1 MIFLIAKC
9 CRNYRDSTI
18 EQQNIR
24 FFLSVQNPVLF
35 LHLHMRYSILL
46 ITLIIIHSCQQ
57 PVDRP
62 DFTEVRVEV
71 LYEDSLSI
79 RAIELMGGSLGFA
92 ANKGVF
98 GTIDLQTKTVRT
110 NSQKYDSIFPEF
122 RAIAHTST
130 DFFML
135 SVANPALLYKTGD
148 KGSMELVYTEDGEN
162 VFYDAMDFWN
172 DKEGIAIGDNVGGC
186 LSIIITRDGG
196 YSWAKLPCAQLP
208 KGLEE
213 EGAFAAS
220 NTNIVLQG
228 NKGWIGTTKG
238 RVFYT
243 DNKGLSWSVVQ
254 TPILRNKP
262 TQGIY
267 SMDFYDSSLG
277 IAIGGDYTDP
287 DKSIANKAISRDGGK
302 SWELLASN
310 QEPGYKSCIRFVP
323 NSEGKEIVAIG
334 FTGISYT
341 NDMGMNWRTLSNEGF
356 YTIRFQNDTVA
367 YAAGR
372 NRIAKLT
379 FK

>member
-1 MIFLIAKC
+1 
-9 CRNYRDSTI
+9 
-18 EQQNIR
+18 
-24 FFLSVQNPVLF
+24 
-35 LHLHMRYSILL
+35 MRYSILFF
-46 ITLIIIHSCQQ
+46 TLFLIHSCQK
-57 PVDRP
+57 PVNRP
-62 DFTEVRVEV
+62 VFSEVIVEV

-122 RAIAHTST
+122 RAITHTST

-148 KGSMELVYTEDGEN
+148 MGKMELVYVEDGEN
-162 VFYDAMDFWN
+162 VFYDAMAFWN
-172 DKEGIAIGDNVGGC
+172 DKEGIAIGDTVGGC

-196 YSWAKLPCAQLP
+196 YSWAKLPCDQLP
-208 KGLEE
+208 QGLEG

-220 NTNIVLQG
+220 NTNIALQG
-228 NKGWIGTTKG
+228 NKAWIGTTKG
-238 RVFYT
+238 RVLFT
-243 DNKGLSWSVVQ
+243 DNAGKSWSVVQ
-254 TPILRNKP
+254 TPILSDKP

-277 IAIGGDYTDP
+277 IVIGGDYTDP
-287 DKSIANKAISRDGGK
+287 DKTFANKAISRDGGK
-302 SWELLASN
+302 SWELLANN

-334 FTGISYT
+334 FTGISYS
-341 NDMGMNWRTLSNEGF
+341 NDMGINWKALSNEGF
-356 YTIRFQNDTVA
+356 YTIRFQNDSVA

>member
-1 MIFLIAKC
+1 
-9 CRNYRDSTI
+9 
-18 EQQNIR
+18 
-24 FFLSVQNPVLF
+24 
-35 LHLHMRYSILL
+35 MRYSILFF
-46 ITLIIIHSCQQ
+46 TLFLIHSCQK
-57 PVDRP
+57 PVNRP
-62 DFTEVRVEV
+62 VFSEVIVEV

-122 RAIAHTST
+122 RAITHTST

-148 KGSMELVYTEDGEN
+148 MGKMELVYVEDGEN
-162 VFYDAMDFWN
+162 VFYDAMAFWN
-172 DKEGIAIGDNVGGC
+172 DKEGIAIGDTVGGC

-196 YSWAKLPCAQLP
+196 YSWAKLPCDQLP
-208 KGLEE
+208 KGLEG

-220 NTNIVLQG
+220 NTNIALQG
-228 NKGWIGTTKG
+228 NKAWIGTTKG
-238 RVFYT
+238 RVLFT
-243 DNKGLSWSVVQ
+243 DNAGKSWSVVQ
-254 TPILRNKP
+254 TPILSDKP

-277 IAIGGDYTDP
+277 IVIGGDYTDP
-287 DKSIANKAISRDGGK
+287 DKSFANKAISRDGGK
-302 SWELLASN
+302 SWELLANN

-334 FTGISYT
+334 FTGISYS
-341 NDMGMNWRTLSNEGF
+341 NDMGINWKALSNEGF
-356 YTIRFQNDTVA
+356 YTIRFQNDSVA

>member
-1 MIFLIAKC
+1 
-9 CRNYRDSTI
+9 
-18 EQQNIR
+18 
-24 FFLSVQNPVLF
+24 
-35 LHLHMRYSILL
+35 MRYSILL
-46 ITLIIIHSCQQ
+46 ITLIIIHSCKQ
-57 PVDRP
+57 PVKRSY
-62 DFTEVRVEV
+62 FTEVKVEV

-92 ANKGVF
+92 ANKGFF
-98 GTIDLQTKTVRT
+98 GSIDLQTKTVRT
-110 NSQKYDSIFPEF
+110 NRQKHDSIYPEF
-122 RAIAHTST
+122 RAIAHTPT

-148 KGSMELVYTEDGEN
+148 KGSMELVYAEEGEN
-162 VFYDAMDFWN
+162 VFYDSMAFWN

-196 YSWAKLPCAQLP
+196 YSWTKLSCAQLP
-208 KGLEE
+208 EALEG

-220 NTNIVLQG
+220 NTNVVLEE

-243 DNKGLSWSVVQ
+243 DNKGLSWKVVQ
-254 TPILRNKP
+254 TPILRDKP

-287 DKSIANKAISRDGGK
+287 DKRSANKAISRDGGK
-302 SWELLASN
+302 SWQLIANN

-323 NSEGKEIVAIG
+323 NSEGREIVAIG
-334 FTGISYT
+334 FTGISYS
-341 NDMGMNWRTLSNEGF
+341 NDMGMTWLRRG
-356 YTIRFQNDTVA
+356 
-367 YAAGR
+367 
-372 NRIAKLT
+372 
-379 FK
+379 